1 MNRKILIEQIL
12 NDAKEGYL
20 VEGIS
25 KHAPQS
31 YVDRVKKNPSERNR
45 REWSSDNSNTNG
57 SISDVENTGYVLFA
71 VQNIL
76 ANLTSSFHDGAE
88 VPSAEELASRI
99 MTEIKERAESFN
111 EAVPTPKD
119 IFAALHRSL
128 QQDVL
133 RKIKNRENSSFN
145 GEYKYIHEAQRRKIA
160 LLKVVRSPQF
170 KAAIKNEYKKM
181 KFKPKNII
189 RNIFGQRE
197 TISPSR
203 LKNI

>member
-189 RNIFGQRE
+189 RNIFGHRE